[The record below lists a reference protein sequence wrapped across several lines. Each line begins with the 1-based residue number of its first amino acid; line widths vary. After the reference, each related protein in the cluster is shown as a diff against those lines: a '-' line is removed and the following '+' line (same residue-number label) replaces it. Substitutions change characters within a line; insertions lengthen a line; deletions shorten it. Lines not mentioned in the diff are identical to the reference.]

1 MNIFVTDKCPVISA
15 QALDDTRVN
24 KMITE
29 SLQMLGY
36 AMVRHNVP
44 KSLHPIKKCGKERFA
59 LHGPHRN
66 HPCSIWAG
74 NSRANFKW
82 LLDHTVALVEE
93 HWARGKKGQEQ
104 AMKNT
109 ILAARA
115 LSYLPNKPLQ
125 PFQNSSELKGMGD
138 TVLAYRITM
147 ARKWHREQLK
157 AQTSHLFKFC
167 QDMFDKLGYFTDANG
182 LTHLTKVRRSQ
193 PPKWTRRGEPS
204 WHVFMKEQGWSS
216 IYQRADET

>member
-1 MNIFVTDKCPVISA
+1 MNIFVTDPCPVRSA
-15 QALDDTRVN
+15 QALDDVRVN

-44 KSLHPIKKCGKERFA
+44 ESLHPIKKCGKEKFA

-74 NSRANFKW
+74 NSAGNFKW

-93 HWARGKKGQEQ
+93 HWTRGKKGQEQ
-104 AMKNT
+104 AMKNC

-115 LSYLPNKPLQ
+115 IQYMPQKPLQ
-125 PFQNSSELKGMGD
+125 DFQNSSELKNMGD
-138 TVLAYRITM
+138 PVLAYRITM
-147 ARKWHREQLK
+147 TRKWHKEYLR
-157 AQTSHLFKFC
+157 ASVSHGFLLV
-167 QDMFDKLGYFTDANG
+167 DDILDRII
-182 LTHLTKVRRSQ
+182 TKQIGEVVTKRRIRRSQ
-193 PPKWTRRGEPS
+193 PPKWTTRGEPS
-204 WHVFMKEQGWSS
+204 WHQFIKANFNWRPEKPFDL
-216 IYQRADET
+216 RL